1 MISNM
6 IVYKK
11 EHLIIK
17 SSKDHQK
24 IQQLG
29 AIYVHEV
36 QSWALRPHCIK
47 TGLIVSWKS
56 LHELRNR
63 AIQKFILHLYH
74 MKKMLCVNMIQKQW
88 HLLWA
93 KVHLEYTEMKW
104 ETVLWSNLKFLLV
117 IMDTGTARLKR
128 RGSIQLIFSNQ
139 FKILHFWWYDTMR
152 YDTIRYGT
160 IRYGTVRYDTIRWEK
175 NIQKGSISAEKH
187 IQVLEQQMLPSKDF
201 FQKGFGCFSKTML
214 YHILQLQQHG
224 LVSQRVLNCL
234 PVVQTFNQLETSG
247 ISWNE
252 KIQ

>member
-1 MISNM
+1 M

-160 IRYGTVRYDTIRWEK
+160 VRYGTVRYGTIRYDTMGEEHPERQHQCRK
-175 NIQKGSISAEKH
+175 TYTGFRATNAPIQRLFSERLWMLQQDNAIPHIAATTAWLSFSKSAE
-187 IQVLEQQMLPSKDF
+187 LSACSPDL
-201 FQKGFGCFSKTML
+201 
-214 YHILQLQQHG
+214 
-224 LVSQRVLNCL
+224 
-234 PVVQTFNQLETSG
+234 
-247 ISWNE
+247 
-252 KIQ
+252 

>member
-1 MISNM
+1 M
-6 IVYKK
+6 
-11 EHLIIK
+11 
-17 SSKDHQK
+17 
-24 IQQLG
+24 
-29 AIYVHEV
+29 HEV

-47 TGLIVSWKS
+47 TGFIVSWKS

-139 FKILHFWWYDTMR
+139 FKILYFWWYDTMR
-152 YDTIRYGT
+152 CDAIRYDTIRYDTVRCDT
-160 IRYGTVRYDTIRWEK
+160 IWYDMVRYDVIRYDTIRCDTIGEEHPERQHQCRKIYTGFRATNAPMQRLFSERLWMLQQDTAIPYIAATTAWLSFSK
-175 NIQKGSISAEKH
+175 SAE
-187 IQVLEQQMLPSKDF
+187 LSACSPDL
-201 FQKGFGCFSKTML
+201 
-214 YHILQLQQHG
+214 
-224 LVSQRVLNCL
+224 
-234 PVVQTFNQLETSG
+234 
-247 ISWNE
+247 
-252 KIQ
+252 